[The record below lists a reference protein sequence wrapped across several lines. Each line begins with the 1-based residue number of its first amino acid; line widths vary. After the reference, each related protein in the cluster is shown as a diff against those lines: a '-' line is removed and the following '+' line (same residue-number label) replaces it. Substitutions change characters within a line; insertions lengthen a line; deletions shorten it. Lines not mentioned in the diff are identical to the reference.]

1 MIDFQKRIYDSI
13 WQKYFFFIQSG
24 QQPPISIIW
33 SLYKSFNGSAKKV
46 KRFLFSVNEKLH
58 QINLNAI

>member
-1 MIDFQKRIYDSI
+1 MIDFQKKIYVSI

-33 SLYKSFNGSAKKV
+33 SLYESFNGSAKKV
-46 KRFLFSVNEKLH
+46 KLFLFSVNEKLH
-58 QINLNAI
+58 RINCSAI